1 MFRQAWSGRGTPISG
16 KSKGGKCNQKTP
28 LSAAP
33 LLFYCQSCIAW
44 NPQTFLHWTPKNPKK
59 SFGRWSDS
67 CSKTIEKLTGYDIFR
82 IEIYSA
88 LGRTLHHKNFIWSFF
103 FIYFPIRNNF
113 YLLET
118 CQLSY
123 LVSKGQLN
131 SKANFLALIWTQNGM
146 KFFFDFCPSL

>member
-1 MFRQAWSGRGTPISG
+1 MPLKRCKTITMPTFLQKTLTIKTNFCKKKFGNKSQPSQYTPTGLKWRGTPISG

-88 LGRTLHHKNFIWSFF
+88 LGRTLHHKNFMWFF
-103 FIYFPIRNNF
+103 FHLF
-113 YLLET
+113 
-118 CQLSY
+118 SD
-123 LVSKGQLN
+123 K
-131 SKANFLALIWTQNGM
+131 K
-146 KFFFDFCPSL
+146 